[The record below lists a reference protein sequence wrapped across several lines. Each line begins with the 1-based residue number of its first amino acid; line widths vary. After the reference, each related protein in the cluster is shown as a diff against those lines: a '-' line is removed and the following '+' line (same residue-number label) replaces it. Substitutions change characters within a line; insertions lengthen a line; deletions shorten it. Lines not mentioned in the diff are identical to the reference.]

1 MHHEG
6 VANLARF
13 DGVDDLT
20 AHDLRERGSLKWTAF
35 GGGVIGAFV
44 AEMDVGTA
52 HAVTQALREAVGR
65 GEFGY
70 LPPRRIDAL
79 RHACARWQKERYGW
93 AVAPERVFPVSG
105 VLAALEVT
113 MRHFSRPDRP
123 VIVPTPAYPP
133 FLTLPAQHGR
143 KVIQVPMVRDGG
155 RYTLDLDGIDRAYRA
170 GADLLVLCN
179 PANPVGRVFDVDDL
193 TAVTEVVD
201 RHGGHVFADEIH
213 APLTYQPR
221 RHTPYAATS
230 PTAAGHA
237 VTAVSASK
245 AWNLSGLAC
254 AQVITPLEDGFAW
267 QRVAGSPP
275 TTASTL
281 GAIASTAAYRA
292 GGAWLDDLLAYLDR
306 NRRALADL
314 LTTHLPEVEYEP
326 PEGTYLAWLDCRR
339 LGIESPLA
347 DFFRE
352 EAGVAM
358 LDGDACGEA
367 GHGFV
372 RLTFATPLPIL
383 HRAVTRMAHA
393 YHREVSSRRTR

>member
-93 AVAPERVFPVSG
+93 AVAPERVFPAPG
-105 VLAALEVT
+105 AGGAQVT

-123 VIVPTPAYPP
+123 VIVPAAYPP
-133 FLTLPAQHGR
+133 FLTPGSARPQGHPGA
-143 KVIQVPMVRDGG
+143 DGPRRR
-155 RYTLDLDGIDRAYRA
+155 RYTLDLTIDRAYRA
-170 GADLLVLCN
+170 GADLLVCN
-179 PANPVGRVFDVDDL
+179 PANPVGRVFDVGDL

-201 RHGGHVFADEIH
+201 RHGGHVFADDPRPADVPA
-213 APLTYQPR
+213 AP
-221 RHTPYAATS
+221 A
-230 PTAAGHA
+230 HA
-237 VTAVSASK
+237 VRGDLADRRRTRGDR
-245 AWNLSGLAC
+245 GLRL
-254 AQVITPLEDGFAW
+254 QGVEPV
-267 QRVAGSPP
+267 RAGLRPVMRWR
-275 TTASTL
+275 TASR
-281 GAIASTAAYRA
+281 GGRWPVAHRPPRARWAIASTAAYRA